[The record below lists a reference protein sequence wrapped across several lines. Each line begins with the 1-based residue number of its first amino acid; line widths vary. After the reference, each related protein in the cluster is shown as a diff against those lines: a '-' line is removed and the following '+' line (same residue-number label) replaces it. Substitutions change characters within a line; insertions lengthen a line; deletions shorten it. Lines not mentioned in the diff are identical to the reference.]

1 MGLLRGFGRPAALSK
16 EAISMRVLQ
25 DLENVLNS
33 KLDYASF
40 MPGFGVKDV
49 SEYNNKDDLIKLII
63 EEIERNVN
71 AWLPSIEVVSIM
83 SIPEGDLSRIHAK
96 IDYRLRDTGNILHI
110 YTDLGTRQ
118 WEVSEK

>member
-1 MGLLRGFGRPAALSK
+1 MGLLRGFGRPAALSE

>member
-1 MGLLRGFGRPAALSK
+1 MGLLRGFGRPAALTE
-16 EAISMRVLQ
+16 EAVSLRVLQ

-63 EEIERNVN
+63 EEIQRNVSL
-71 AWLPSIEVVSIM
+71 WLPSIEVVSII
-83 SIPEGDLSRIHAK
+83 SIPEGDLSRIHAQ
-96 IDYRLRDTGNILHI
+96 IDYRLRDTGNVLHI

-118 WEVSEK
+118 WQVTEN

>member
-1 MGLLRGFGRPAALSK
+1 MGLLRGFGRPAALSE

-49 SEYNNKDDLIKLII
+49 SEYNDKDDLIKLII

-71 AWLPSIEVVSIM
+71 AWLPSIEVVSII

-110 YTDLGTRQ
+110 YTDLGTRH

>member
-1 MGLLRGFGRPAALSK
+1 MGLLRSFGRPAALSE

-49 SEYNNKDDLIKLII
+49 SEYNDKDDLIKLII

-71 AWLPSIEVVSIM
+71 AWLPSIEVVSII

>member
-1 MGLLRGFGRPAALSK
+1 MGLLRGFGRPAALSE

-25 DLENVLNS
+25 DLANVLNS

>member
-1 MGLLRGFGRPAALSK
+1 MGLLRGFGRPAALSE

-49 SEYNNKDDLIKLII
+49 SEYNDKDDLIKLII

-71 AWLPSIEVVSIM
+71 AWLPSIEVVSII

>member
-1 MGLLRGFGRPAALSK
+1 MGLLRGFGRPAALTE
-16 EAISMRVLQ
+16 EAISLRVLQ

-33 KLDYASF
+33 KLDYASL

-63 EEIERNVN
+63 EEIQRNVN
-71 AWLPSIEVVSIM
+71 LWLPSIEVVSII
-83 SIPEGDLSRIHAK
+83 SIPEGDLSRIHAQ
-96 IDYRLRDTGNILHI
+96 IDYRLRDTGNVLHI

-118 WEVSEK
+118 WQVTEN